1 MLLGEL
7 QELKVKGRVSATCA
21 ELLCGIL
28 KLINV
33 AVNE

>member
-21 ELLCGIL
+21 ELLC
-28 KLINV
+28 
-33 AVNE
+33 AVFLN